1 MVDIMVMTMNMIK
14 KIDEVVVMMMMKD
27 QCHCPGSVRV
37 HRQDHS
43 VCLKSR
49 HLLVLA
55 DAHLGLCALVLKFKC
70 LRTKTGMKHP
80 IFNLPRARKSNLVI
94 TYHNGS
100 TPAAARVGDK
110 YGTGQILQEQVRL
123 ENKYCPLLQRS
134 NFHLVV
140 QVP

>member
-1 MVDIMVMTMNMIK
+1 MRMVNIVVMMMNMVESV
-14 KIDEVVVMMMMKD
+14 DEVVVMTMKVPR
-27 QCHCPGSVRV
+27 PGSVRV
-37 HRQDHS
+37 HRQDHP

-123 ENKYCPLLQRS
+123 KNIILSTFAVE
-134 NFHLVV
+134 
-140 QVP
+140 

>member
-1 MVDIMVMTMNMIK
+1 MMNMAK
-14 KIDEVVVMMMMKD
+14 RLDKVVVKD
-27 QCHCPGSVRV
+27 HCPGSVRV

-43 VCLKSR
+43 VRLKSR
-49 HLLVLA
+49 YLLVPA
-55 DAHLGLCALVLKFKC
+55 NAYLGLCAIILKFER
-70 LRTKTGMKHP
+70 LRTRTGMKHP

-123 ENKYCPLLQRS
+123 EIKIFS
-134 NFHLVV
+134 TFAVE
-140 QVP
+140 